1 MVTGFLRDF
10 GGKRSAGLIGPA
22 HDPELAAMDAALAV
36 PVEADTAEAD
46 RLIGELKAALVRNEP
61 LPGDRV
67 AWHDGTFGV
76 VAIVSA
82 PWLESGEFIVYR
94 HEEAAHAGAPSWCT
108 EAGALTAAG
117 VLSDGRVQFTYRG
130 SLR

>member
-10 GGKRSAGLIGPA
+10 GGKRSAGLIGPSR
-22 HDPELAAMDAALAV
+22 DPELAAMDAALAV

-46 RLIGELKAALVRNEP
+46 RLIAELKAALMRNEP

-67 AWHDGTFGV
+67 AWHDGTYGV
-76 VAIVSA
+76 VAIIAA
-82 PWLESGEFIVYR
+82 PWLDPGEALVYR
-94 HEEAAHAGAPSWCT
+94 HEEAAHAGAPSWCV
-108 EAGALTAAG
+108 EADSLTAAE
-117 VLSDGRVQFTYRG
+117 VLADGRVEFTYRG